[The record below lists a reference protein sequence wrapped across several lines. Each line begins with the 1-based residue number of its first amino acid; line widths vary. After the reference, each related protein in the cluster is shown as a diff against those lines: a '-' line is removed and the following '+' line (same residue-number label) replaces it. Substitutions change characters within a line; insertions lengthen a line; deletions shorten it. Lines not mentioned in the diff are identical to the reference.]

1 MVVTAVSPELTTFE
15 KKRDPRLSMNWYEP
29 HSWLYYLLLL
39 ALSGGVMLSI
49 VAGSLFFLKRSG
61 VKRANIFYGLLLL
74 CIGGTLL
81 HNIIYVIGFYD
92 HYPAY
97 KFFPL
102 YFTLAIPVLLFF
114 HVKLSLYPEYRLR
127 WTDGKHFAIPLMQWV
142 FFWSV
147 FLRAPI
153 DKLEASRQFYNPF
166 YGGMEQ
172 AVYLASFFAYLYFSY
187 RYVSQ
192 RRYHLRN
199 KAGVL
204 PKLTIAEGRKVW
216 YLSKLLKGLFILFGI
231 HAAFVL
237 TDFFCYEFLYIN
249 LRSVRVYAGLGALSF
264 AALVY
269 FLSIYGFQVLF
280 WGRKRLGGNQ
290 KW

>member
-1 MVVTAVSPELTTFE
+1 MENL
-15 KKRDPRLSMNWYEP
+15 RDGSTYFLRNTKTIMLPWHEP

-39 ALSGGVMLSI
+39 SLGGGVLMSI
-49 VAGSLFFLKRSG
+49 TAGSLFFLKRSG

-97 KFFPL
+97 KFFPI
-102 YFTLAIPVLLFF
+102 YFTLAIPTLLFF

-127 WTDGKHFAIPLMQWV
+127 WSDAKHFALPLAQWL

-147 FLRAPI
+147 FLRNPI
-153 DKLEASRQFYNPF
+153 DKLTVSRDFYNPF
-166 YGGMEQ
+166 YGGLEQ
-172 AVYLASFFAYLYFSY
+172 AIYLASFFAYLYFSY
-187 RYVSQ
+187 RYVS
-192 RRYHLRN
+192 HLRQT
-199 KAGVL
+199 AGA
-204 PKLTIAEGRKVW
+204 PKRQKLTVAEGRKVW

-231 HAAFVL
+231 HTAFVL
-237 TDFFCYEFLYIN
+237 TDFFCYEFLFIN
-249 LRSVRVYAGLGALSF
+249 LRSVRVYAGMGALSF
-264 AALVY
+264 AAMVY
-269 FLSIYGFQVLF
+269 FLSVYGFQVLF
-280 WGRKRLGGNQ
+280 WGRKRLGGKQ